1 MVIQRTPVI
10 KVRISI
16 NAEKSPYP
24 SFFFLRTFFVR
35 INRKRLIVRTT
46 VKRNKSREK
55 IKVTIPER
63 KSLMSWSRIP
73 RFEKKRT
80 SLTSLVLR
88 ITKVI
93 KVPPS
98 TRATKNIAP
107 KNANIF
113 ESGVFC
119 AFFASAESAGFGFIQ
134 ILSPLLLGAVFA
146 QMMYSL
152 PLKFMF
158 PFHS

>member
-10 KVRISI
+10 KVRMSI
-16 NAEKSPYP
+16 NAEKRPYE

-80 SLTSLVLR
+80 SLTSFVLR

-98 TRATKNIAP
+98 TSATKNIAP

-119 AFFASAESAGFGFIQ
+119 AF
-134 ILSPLLLGAVFA
+134 LLLQKVLVLASSKFFLHY
-146 QMMYSL
+146 YSEQFL
-152 PLKFMF
+152 LKWCILC
-158 PFHS
+158 H